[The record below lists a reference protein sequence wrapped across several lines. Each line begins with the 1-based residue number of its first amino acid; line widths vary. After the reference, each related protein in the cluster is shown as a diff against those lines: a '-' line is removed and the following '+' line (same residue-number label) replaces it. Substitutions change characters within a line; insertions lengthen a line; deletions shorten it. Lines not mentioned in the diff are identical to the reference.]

1 MHYGPKEGS
10 INETD
15 AISYVHKL
23 PDETW
28 REPSPADPLSLID
41 QVFI

>member
-10 INETD
+10 INEAD

-28 REPSPADPLSLID
+28 REPSPTDPLSLID